1 LPTLNGQRARHQ
13 LIEAIV
19 VCLVGLGAFLV
30 VCGPAILNPENAAW
44 LTDPDPA
51 TFLYGWRY
59 FRAAPWSWPP
69 GLNPD
74 YGLGVSSSIVYS
86 DSIPLFALPMKI
98 VRSLWDIPQFAGIWL
113 LACFVLQALFGWLVV
128 GLASTS
134 KSFRLLGAALFLF
147 MPMFLWRLNG
157 HYALCAHW
165 LILAGLLLALRP
177 MRPNPTW
184 WLSLLVA
191 AAFTQVYILL
201 CLLPLW
207 AADLVR
213 HHRDT
218 WGRLVAGAS
227 LTLAVLVLSM
237 WLAGYFAVREGLMAT
252 GYGFYHV
259 NLLSPINPMGWS
271 LILPTLPAG
280 PGDYEGFIYLGA
292 GGLMLLAASILL
304 VCARPTLL
312 RAATPHGAVLL
323 ALMGLLIYAITNR
336 VGFAAHDLQVMPL
349 PLAVEQVVAVFRASG
364 RLCWPVVYGVVL
376 GCMVIIVRSLGSRR
390 ASILLACALV
400 LQIVDTSA
408 GWRRIRAK
416 LNPPPLASPAKLV
429 STFWPEAAAA
439 YRRVMVVPPGD
450 AVPNWSVVA
459 RFASENGLPT
469 NAINFGRIDHAKLQ
483 NLRLQLEEEL
493 STGNYTSGSLYV
505 LNDQAANLSALAY
518 DPAADLLAEI
528 DGLRVLAPGWK
539 HSHHVPGGAKEL
551 TGDTLIP
558 QIKACGDNVL
568 DLTREA
574 TERDHGALVRGWST
588 SEEIGVWSAASV
600 AELAVR
606 FPYAVPG
613 VIDLVFNV
621 QAYLPPSVR
630 EQHVRVSVDG
640 QPADEWLFTTPGAGA
655 RRLSVRRPAGAPPVL
670 RVRFDLPDA
679 ISQAQLGIGTD
690 WRSLALAVARLEIR
704 ISEEC
709 ARDLISD

>member
-1 LPTLNGQRARHQ
+1 M
-13 LIEAIV
+13 
-19 VCLVGLGAFLV
+19 CLVGLGAFLV

-312 RAATPHGAVLL
+312 RAATPHGVVLL